1 MNGLWKVFQLA
12 IVLAVIF
19 SHLHYDWGHGGSM
32 LAVSVVALA
41 AAWLS
46 TAAILAICDL
56 LRRSKTLLLHCQK
69 RINDR
74 RLSRR

>member
-1 MNGLWKVFQLA
+1 MWKISQLTVF
-12 IVLAVIF
+12 LAVVF
-19 SHLHYDWGHGGSM
+19 SHLYYDWGHGGSL

-46 TAAILAICDL
+46 TAAIIAIRDL
-56 LRRSKTLLLHCQK
+56 LRRAKALLLRCQQ

-74 RLSRR
+74 RPSRR